1 MDEESSKINIMQ
13 VDNLIDFSK
22 LTNGKLIFDYDLKK
36 TNWFNI
42 GGKTKAFFKPNN
54 LEDLIN
60 FLKNFGNKEKIF
72 ILGVGSNILI
82 KDQGFDGVVIKLG
95 KNFSNISLL
104 PNKTII
110 AGSATTD
117 KKVAEFACEN
127 DIGGLEFL
135 SCIPGSVG
143 GGVRMNS
150 GCFETEFKDILLSV
164 QALDRS
170 GKVLTIPSS
179 SIKFD
184 YRKSDLPRDL
194 IFLSASFKGKFKKK
208 DLVERDMKIFKK
220 KKDNAQ
226 PTQVKTGGSTFKNPI
241 KQTNKKV
248 WELIK
253 SSVPKNTTFGGAMIS
268 DKHSNFFVNKNKAT
282 FDDMKKLIDFVKK
295 NVKEKTGIDLDLE
308 IEIVG

>member
-1 MDEESSKINIMQ
+1 MQ
-13 VDNLIDFSK
+13 VNNLIDFSK

-42 GGKTKAFFKPNN
+42 GGKTKAFFKPEN
-54 LEDLIN
+54 LEDLIS

-135 SCIPGSVG
+135 SCIPGSIG

-170 GKVLTIPSS
+170 GKVLTILSS
-179 SIKFD
+179 NIKFG
-184 YRKSDLPRDL
+184 YRKNDLPSDL